1 MLRPLLAM
9 LAAGLATFN
18 SLYATQAILPVLADY
33 FSLTPSQA
41 SWTVSAATGALALA
55 IVPASVLSEQ
65 FGRGRVIIVSA
76 VCSTVV
82 GLLLPWAPS
91 AWWLIIGRG
100 IQGVFLA
107 GVPAVAMTWL
117 SEELSEIGRA
127 HV

>member
-65 FGRGRVIIVSA
+65 FGRGRVIIDPLCAARWWVCYCRGLHRRGGWLSA
-76 VCSTVV
+76 VAS
-82 GLLLPWAPS
+82 
-91 AWWLIIGRG
+91 RG
-100 IQGVFLA
+100 CFWPVFLR
-107 GVPAVAMTWL
+107 W
-117 SEELSEIGRA
+117 R
-127 HV
+127 